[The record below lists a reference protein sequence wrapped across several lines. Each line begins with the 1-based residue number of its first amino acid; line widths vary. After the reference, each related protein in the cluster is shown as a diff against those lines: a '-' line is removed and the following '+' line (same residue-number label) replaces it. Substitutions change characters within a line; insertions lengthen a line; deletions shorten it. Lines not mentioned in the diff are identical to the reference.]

1 MIVLK
6 FAPLCVEVERAFGM
20 AKMDELSEE
29 GKQVAK
35 KALEAIVRKRGE
47 FATACTMGD
56 VCYKLVRQHYTQYRA
71 HVHPCKVKSIELFYS
86 TQWIISIEILVY
98 M

>member
-1 MIVLK
+1 MQIRQQYVLK

-47 FATACTMGD
+47 FATACTMGGRLLQAGATTLYP
-56 VCYKLVRQHYTQYRA
+56 V
-71 HVHPCKVKSIELFYS
+71 PCSCPPVQGKEH
-86 TQWIISIEILVY
+86 
-98 M
+98 